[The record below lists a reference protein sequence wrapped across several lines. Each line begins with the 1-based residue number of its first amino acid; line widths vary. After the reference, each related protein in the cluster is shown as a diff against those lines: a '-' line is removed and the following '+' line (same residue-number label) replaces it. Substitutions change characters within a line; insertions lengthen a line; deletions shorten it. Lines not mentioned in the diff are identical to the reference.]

1 MIIIL
6 ILIIIKFE
14 EKKYYYKK
22 RYRFDLKSKIKNYKN
37 LDQTCLVLLIII

>member
-1 MIIIL
+1 MIIILIL

-22 RYRFDLKSKIKNYKN
+22 KGIDLIWKVKLKTIRTWIKH
-37 LDQTCLVLLIII
+37 I